1 MKIKRLN
8 SNAGVGF
15 PIRLDHLNAMQNS
28 LITAIARLCTDALC
42 AFGDD
47 NHGMLIT
54 GSISITGYNRDL
66 ATTDCLIA
74 WQGKLYYLP
83 ETTMSG
89 NYGPYTNYALV
100 PTTATE
106 LPLLFKDGNTHNT
119 LIYDTLSVVMYNG
132 YTDPQPD
139 NSLEIDY
146 VIRFSSLYVK
156 NTPKSWTVAVML
168 NDWVSITGDPLRYR
182 LNLIGQLEL
191 RGSIRL
197 TTGGNQTLPITNL
210 PTGYRPSSNRY
221 LLIAAKQDAN
231 SPTESPVMLILS
243 PDGNLGGLSPYD
255 TVSGIYRFSHVIP
268 L

>member
-15 PIRLDHLNAMQNS
+15 PIRLDHLDAMQNS
-28 LITAIARLCTDALC
+28 LITAIANLCTDALC
-42 AFGDD
+42 NFSDD

-54 GSISITGYNRDL
+54 GSISITGYTQNL

-83 ETTMSG
+83 ETTIAG
-89 NYGPYTNYALV
+89 AYGPFTKYALL
-100 PTTATE
+100 PSTSTE
-106 LPLLFKDGNTHNT
+106 LPLLYKDGNTHDT
-119 LIYDTLSVVMYNG
+119 LIYDTLSVVMYYG
-132 YTDPQPD
+132 YDPQPD
-139 NSLEIDY
+139 NSLDIAK
-146 VIRFSSLYVK
+146 VAKFSNLYVK
-156 NTPKSWTVAVML
+156 NTPKSWTNAVML

-191 RGSIRL
+191 RGSIQL

-210 PTGYRPSSNRY
+210 PTGYRPASNCY

-231 SPTESPVMLILS
+231 LPTESPVMLILS

-268 L
+268 K

>member
-15 PIRLDHLNAMQNS
+15 PIRLDHIDAMQNS

-42 AFGDD
+42 DFSYD

-54 GSISITGYNRDL
+54 GSISITGYNNDMS
-66 ATTDCLIA
+66 TTDCLIA

-89 NYGPYTNYALV
+89 NYGPYTKYALV

-106 LPLLFKDGNTHNT
+106 LPILFKDGNIHNT

-139 NSLEIDY
+139 NSLDIAQ
-146 VIRFSSLYVK
+146 VAKFSNLYVK

-168 NDWVSITGDPLRYR
+168 NNWVSITGDPLRYR

-210 PTGYRPSSNRY
+210 PTSYRPSSNRY

-231 SPTESPVMLILS
+231 SPTESPVMLILT

>member
-15 PIRLDHLNAMQNS
+15 PIRLDHIDAMQNS

-42 AFGDD
+42 AFGDED
-47 NHGMLIT
+47 RGMLIT
-54 GSISITGYNRDL
+54 GSISITGSNRDL

-74 WQGKLYYLP
+74 WRGKLYYLP

-89 NYGPYTNYALV
+89 GYGYYTNYALV
-100 PTTATE
+100 PSTSTE
-106 LPLLFKDGNTHNT
+106 LPILYKDGNTHDT
-119 LIYDTLSVVMYNG
+119 LIYDTLSVVMFNEYS
-132 YTDPQPD
+132 DPPPD
-139 NSLEIDY
+139 NSLD
-146 VIRFSSLYVK
+146 VAQVAKFSNLYVK

-168 NDWVSITGDPLRYR
+168 NDWESITGDPLRYR
-182 LNLIGQLEL
+182 VNLIGQLEL
-191 RGSIRL
+191 RGSIQL
-197 TTGGNQTLPITNL
+197 ITGGNQTLPITNL

-231 SPTESPVMLILS
+231 LPTESPVMLILS
-243 PDGNLGGLSPYD
+243 PDGNLGGLSSYD

-268 L
+268 M